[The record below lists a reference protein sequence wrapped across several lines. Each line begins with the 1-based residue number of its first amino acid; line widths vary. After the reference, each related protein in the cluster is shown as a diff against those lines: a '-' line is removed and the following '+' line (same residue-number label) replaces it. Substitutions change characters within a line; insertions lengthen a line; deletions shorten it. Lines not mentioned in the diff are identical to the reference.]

1 MSANWSVD
9 VERLQS
15 AMAQAVREHWVLFLI
30 EGIVLVILGVLA
42 VVIPPV
48 ATLAFTVFLGWLFVI
63 SGVFGLVTTFG
74 ARHAPGF
81 WWSLL
86 SAVLALAV
94 GVIMVLWPVNG
105 AVSLTLVL
113 TAFFIVD
120 GIASI
125 MYALAHRQQL
135 TGQWGWLLAS
145 GLCDLVVAAL
155 IIAGFPGTAAWAI
168 GLLVGINMIFGGT
181 SLIIVALSA
190 RSSIQAEANTA
201 TGAAYPR

>member
-74 ARHAPGF
+74 ARYAPGF
-81 WWSLL
+81 WWSSL

-105 AVSLTLVL
+105 AVSLTLLL